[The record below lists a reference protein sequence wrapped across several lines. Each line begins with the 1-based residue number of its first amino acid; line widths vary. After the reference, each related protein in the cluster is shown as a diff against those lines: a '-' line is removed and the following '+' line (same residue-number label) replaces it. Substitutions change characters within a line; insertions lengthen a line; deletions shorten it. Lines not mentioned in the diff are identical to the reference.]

1 MNDKDL
7 VQEIKDFVQTE
18 KNYTNEYAVDDIE
31 TVEKMADSV
40 YLDYIIR
47 FLNNQTANYSCMARK
62 LSLYLAEKAILEN
75 ESTQNFCDVDCEDCL
90 YDGNYFGLS
99 CLINHILRDYDRSDI
114 PRYWSDDK
122 FKKMKED
129 IFNSLPYG
137 DRGTCN
143 TEFKS

>member
-47 FLNNQTANYSCMARK
+47 F
-62 LSLYLAEKAILEN
+62 
-75 ESTQNFCDVDCEDCL
+75 
-90 YDGNYFGLS
+90 
-99 CLINHILRDYDRSDI
+99 
-114 PRYWSDDK
+114 
-122 FKKMKED
+122 
-129 IFNSLPYG
+129 
-137 DRGTCN
+137 
-143 TEFKS
+143 